1 MKFLT
6 FYNIYYKHRFSK
18 AKLILKFY
26 LCFAIVIRFLN
37 NLIFLERNINLDD
50 LALKKPDLFNK
61 DINFLFEYFN
71 SDKGFFFADQY
82 AKKKNYKKIRGHEY
96 SKFYQ
101 KYLNSI
107 KEKKLQILEIGSF
120 KGGGSAAFKFFF
132 QNSKIYSGDLYPDI
146 SQVYSKNIFNF
157 RIDNSSE
164 KSIND
169 FIISNNLKFD
179 IIIEDAGHFFKDQI
193 ISLFM
198 LFKKLQSQGFFI
210 IEELDFPD
218 TRKDMNIFN
227 ERPTLRE
234 ILNCIIDKKDF
245 SSEYI
250 SAIDKNYFL
259 NNFEF
264 IHIYR
269 GRTNEI
275 VFIKK
280 K

>member
-1 MKFLT
+1 
-6 FYNIYYKHRFSK
+6 
-18 AKLILKFY
+18 
-26 LCFAIVIRFLN
+26 
-37 NLIFLERNINLDD
+37 
-50 LALKKPDLFNK
+50 
-61 DINFLFEYFN
+61 
-71 SDKGFFFADQY
+71 
-82 AKKKNYKKIRGHEY
+82 
-96 SKFYQ
+96 
-101 KYLNSI
+101 
-107 KEKKLQILEIGSF
+107 
-120 KGGGSAAFKFFF
+120 
-132 QNSKIYSGDLYPDI
+132 
-146 SQVYSKNIFNF
+146 VYSKNIFNF

-179 IIIEDAGHFFKDQI
+179 IIIEDAGHFFKEQI

-198 LFKKLQSQGFFI
+198 LFKKLKSQGFFI

-218 TRKDMNIFN
+218 SRKDMNIFN

-245 SSEYI
+245 NSEYI

>member
-6 FYNIYYKHRFSK
+6 FYNIYYKHRFYK
-18 AKLILKFY
+18 AKLFLKFY

-37 NLIFLERNINLDD
+37 NFIFLKKKIDLDD
-50 LALKKPDLFNK
+50 LAFKKPDLFNK

-71 SDKGFFFADQY
+71 SDKGFFFIDQY
-82 AKKKNYKKIRGHEY
+82 TKKRESKKINGHEY

-120 KGGGSAAFKFFF
+120 KGGGTAAFKFFF
-132 QNSKIYSGDLYPDI
+132 KNSEIYSGDLYPDI
-146 SQVYSKNIFNF
+146 SQVHSKNIFSF
-157 RIDNSSE
+157 KIDNSSE
-164 KSIND
+164 ESINN
-169 FIISNNLKFD
+169 FMTENELKFD

-193 ISLFM
+193 ISLFI
-198 LFKKLQSQGFFI
+198 LFKKLKSQGFFI

-227 ERPTLRE
+227 ESPSLRN
-234 ILNCIIDKKDF
+234 ILNCIINKKKF
-245 SSEYI
+245 SSDYI
-250 SAIDKNYFL
+250 NSEDKNYFL

-264 IHIYR
+264 IHIYK